1 VIRDRI
7 LSQFELLT
15 QEKILLMDYKKDVGQ
30 SLGVLEGRQND
41 ESKHPHRYQVL
52 SYLHMKNTLASTPF
66 AQPS

>member
-1 VIRDRI
+1 
-7 LSQFELLT
+7 
-15 QEKILLMDYKKDVGQ
+15 MDYKKDVGQ
-30 SLGVLEGRQND
+30 YLGVLEGRQND